1 MFLKNQLDMI
11 KLGFGTQAFWG
22 FGPILWPSNK
32 QEDDDKPLIHRGA
45 NPNNLHYDDRYG
57 RV

>member
-1 MFLKNQLDMI
+1 MRICFTK
-11 KLGFGTQAFWG
+11 TVAHT
-22 FGPILWPSNK
+22 ILWPSNK

-45 NPNNLHYDDRYG
+45 NPSNLHYDDRYG